1 MTERCKKLIIAAVAF
16 VLGAAVGGTSVY
28 IAKKDAG
35 SGQTV
40 SQTKTT
46 AMVSA
51 ADYAAVYKKIKDFK
65 PDIWK
70 NINSWVD
77 GYTTNNGAKSGSTS
91 FAEESAASDDYSE
104 TNVQVEGVDEAD
116 TVKTDGKFI
125 YILKSNYDESEKI
138 IKTEIKTVDIRNG
151 EPTQLKSISI
161 DGFKTYD
168 MYLSDGRITG
178 IGT

>member
-28 IAKKDAG
+28 
-35 SGQTV
+35 
-40 SQTKTT
+40 
-46 AMVSA
+46 
-51 ADYAAVYKKIKDFK
+51 
-65 PDIWK
+65 
-70 NINSWVD
+70 INSWVD

-151 EPTQLKSISI
+151 EPTQLKRPTICI
-161 DGFKTYD
+161 
-168 MYLSDGRITG
+168 
-178 IGT
+178 